1 MIDATDTVTN
11 ALPLI
16 KPTPHGASDEAL
28 TLVQMADVDPD
39 PRNTLRMTDAE
50 LDELGESIDARGLF
64 QPPMLRYDANT
75 HRFTTIDGHHRI
87 EAMRRKG
94 FESFFAMVGE
104 AADDT
109 ALEMLIMANIHRK
122 DMSTAQIADFV
133 ALSFKK
139 HKSLDKVCAIM
150 KKSKPWVSKHL
161 ALTRPDFGAIARQM
175 LTRGECEDLEVL
187 GVISQ
192 LEKLEA
198 LEAIDELR
206 ANPPISRAKAR
217 QALKLAK
224 AKPEENPDEDEEL
237 MDGADK
243 IVEAFTGEVTTAA
256 RICHAIAL
264 VADEMEK
271 DHTSLPHRK
280 ALKLLRDTLAA
291 REPDIAKAIDDLI
304 TACDD

>member
-1 MIDATDTVTN
+1 MIDAADTVTN
-11 ALPLI
+11 ALPLN
-16 KPTPHGASDEAL
+16 KTTPHGASEESL
-28 TLVQMADVDPD
+28 TLVHLVDVDPD
-39 PRNTLRMTDAE
+39 PRNALRMSDAE
-50 LDELGESIDARGLF
+50 LNELGESIDARGLF
-64 QPPMLRYDANT
+64 QPPMLRYDAST
-75 HRFTTIDGHHRI
+75 GRFTTIDGHHRI

-94 FESFFAMVGE
+94 FESFFAIVGQ

-109 ALEMLIMANIHRK
+109 ALEMLMMANIHRK

-133 ALSFKK
+133 AQLLKK

-161 ALTRPDFGAIARQM
+161 AITRPDFGAIARQM

-192 LEKLEA
+192 LEKLDA
-198 LEAIDELR
+198 FDAIDELR

-224 AKPEENPDEDEEL
+224 TKPNEHDSPDDDTIDG
-237 MDGADK
+237 MDR
-243 IVEAFTGEVTTAA
+243 IVDAFTGDVTTSD
-256 RICHAIAL
+256 RVCHALAV
-264 VADEMEK
+264 VADEMER

-280 ALKLLRDTLAA
+280 ALKLLSDTLMTK
-291 REPDIAKAIDDLI
+291 EPDIAKAIAALI